1 MMQRT
6 GDRLT
11 VAGTMTLAVA
21 PALLAEGTA
30 ALTGSETVF
39 DLAQVA
45 EVDSS
50 GLAVL
55 FGWLRAA
62 KDQGKTIRVANP
74 PKNLLSL
81 AEVYGVADMIPN
93 A

>member
-1 MMQRT
+1 
-6 GDRLT
+6 
-11 VAGTMTLAVA
+11 
-21 PALLAEGTA
+21 
-30 ALTGSETVF
+30 
-39 DLAQVA
+39 
-45 EVDSS
+45 
-50 GLAVL
+50 VL

>member
-1 MMQRT
+1 MQRT
-6 GDRLT
+6 GDRLAVT
-11 VAGTMTLAVA
+11 GAMTLAVA
-21 PALLAEGTA
+21 PELLVEGTA
-30 ALTGSETVF
+30 ALTGKETVF

-62 KDQGKTIRVANP
+62 EAQGKTIRVANP

-81 AEVYGVADMIPN
+81 AEVYGVTDLLPTA
-93 A
+93 

>member
-1 MMQRT
+1 MINRE
-6 GDRLT
+6 GDRLE
-11 VAGTMTLAVA
+11 VAGAMTLPFA
-21 PALLAEGTA
+21 PALLAEGVA
-30 ALTGSETVF
+30 ALTGKETIF

-74 PKNLLSL
+74 PKSLLSL
-81 AEVYGVADMIPN
+81 AEVYGVVDLLPKA
-93 A
+93 